1 MINMATKIQPLAD
14 YVLAQQEEAETKTA
28 SGLYLMEKSQEK
40 PKIAKVLNV
49 GKDVKTVKKGDR
61 VIYKSYSTSDIKV
74 GSEEYILIKEEDLL
88 ATVK

>member
-1 MINMATKIQPLAD
+1 MAATIQPLAD

-49 GKDVKTVKKGDR
+49 GKDVKSVKKGDR
-61 VIYKSYSTSDIKV
+61 VIYKSYSTSEIKV
-74 GSEEYILIKEEDLL
+74 GAEEYILVKEEDLL